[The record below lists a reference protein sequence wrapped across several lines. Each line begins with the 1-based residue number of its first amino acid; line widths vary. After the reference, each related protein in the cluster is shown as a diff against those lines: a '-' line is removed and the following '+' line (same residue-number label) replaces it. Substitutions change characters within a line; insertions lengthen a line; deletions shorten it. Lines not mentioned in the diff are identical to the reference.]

1 VSESQVAAAAL
12 SVESQA
18 LLDAAVDAVV
28 LIGHDGIVQAFNP
41 SAVRMFGYQ
50 PQEIIGG
57 AVTRLMTDSDAAQ
70 HEAHLK
76 RYLRTGEAHIIGIG
90 RDVTARRKDGRLFPA
105 HLSVGRLPGQGPP
118 RFVGFLHDLSLRWE
132 ALAAIEEE
140 RERTERTRDRMVQ
153 VARWATMGEMA
164 SGIAHELNQ
173 PLAAIANFAQAC
185 TRILDSAN
193 PDLLDV
199 KEALQ
204 QIAAQALR
212 AGDIIS
218 HLRKLVGTPTG
229 RRESTDINE
238 LIQELGKLTRAD
250 TRDHNVQMQWQ
261 LSADLPRLSVDRI
274 QIQQVLLNL
283 FRNAVDALSTL
294 PAGSRELCIRSALDP
309 QGDVTVSVTDN
320 GPGVAA
326 DAVPKLFTAFS
337 THKIHGTGLGL
348 AISRSIVEAHRGR
361 LEYQPNVPRGAV
373 FAITLPH

>member
-1 VSESQVAAAAL
+1 VPAAAVL

-28 LIGHDGIVQAFNP
+28 LITHEGIVQAFSP
-41 SAVRMFGYQ
+41 SAVRMFGY
-50 PQEIIGG
+50 PAHEIIGG
-57 AVTRLMTDSDAAQ
+57 NVTRLMNDSDAAQ
-70 HEAHLK
+70 HDALLK
-76 RYLRTGEAHIIGIG
+76 RYLRTGEARIIGIG
-90 RDVTARRKDGRLFPA
+90 REVSARRKDGTLFPA

-118 RFVGFLHDLSLRWE
+118 RFVGFLQDMSLRRE

-140 RERTERTRDRMVQ
+140 RELTERARDRMLQ
-153 VARWATMGEMA
+153 VARLATMGEMA
-164 SGIAHELNQ
+164 NGIAHELNQ

-185 TRILDSAN
+185 TRILEHAN
-193 PDLLDV
+193 PDLVDV

-204 QIAAQALR
+204 QISAQALR
-212 AGDIIS
+212 AGDIIVR
-218 HLRKLVGTPTG
+218 LRKMVGTPAG

-238 LIQELGKLTRAD
+238 LIQEIGKLTRAD
-250 TRDHNVQMQWQ
+250 ARDHSVQVQWQ
-261 LSADLPRLSVDRI
+261 LSSDLPRLIVDRI

-283 FRNAVDALSTL
+283 VRNAVDALATL
-294 PAGSRELCIRSALDP
+294 SVGSRELCIRSAVNHE
-309 QGDVTVSVTDN
+309 GDINISVADN

-326 DAVPKLFTAFS
+326 DMVPKLFTPFS

-361 LEYQPNVPRGAV
+361 LEYQPNAPRGAA